1 MDTLK
6 PIHILLL
13 GSGDTGK
20 PHLTKTIYQTAS
32 KELLNHGADPD
43 KPRVPLLGPTG
54 ISAVNIGRTAIHST
68 LRIKLGIK

>member
-6 PIHILLL
+6 PIHIFLL

-32 KELLNHGADPD
+32 KELQNHGGNPD

>member
-6 PIHILLL
+6 PIHIFLL

-32 KELLNHGADPD
+32 KELLNHGAEI
-43 KPRVPLLGPTG
+43 L
-54 ISAVNIGRTAIHST
+54 INHAYHC
-68 LRIKLGIK
+68 